1 MEERLAVFD
10 FDGTLY
16 GELFPIYIDHS
27 LLLYR
32 VLYDESYE
40 ASEETRAYAL
50 SMEEALRNQTSVPK
64 RSADFIAELFK

>member
-1 MEERLAVFD
+1 M
-10 FDGTLY
+10 
-16 GELFPIYIDHS
+16 
-27 LLLYR
+27 LYR

-64 RSADFIAELFK
+64 GSADYIAELFK